1 SCSVPSAP
9 SSPPPASPPPVSSP
23 ASERSTSS
31 GLKLIR
37 KDYKFAPSSVSSTKT
52 LPTAKA
58 LAPFVSSLELS
69 LYESS
74 AHQTKVVYRN
84 KIVYR
89 ELRVKALPAV
99 IEGGGLPELVLIDD
113 QCRQSVAIKQYLR
126 QCILERIDAK
136 RRFGVKGSPTSTNED
151 ALAHTTNAMNPLK
164 TPKTSVQL
172 RQELDVLVT
181 RKRRSDGSVARHRAG
196 IFTFTKLAG
205 DKGAH
210 FHAKSVAG
218 KPARRQGRETFS
230 DEEPNYAVFDGG
242 MENSAEAIQ
251 EPGDLVM

>member
-1 SCSVPSAP
+1 MGRSGDARCYGCRIADADECSLRHVRGGCGACAAANVPCFPTAGGVGRGPRRGGRCLTGLKKVRFTRSALESCASVSKAGRFYAHLGHVAASIPRLVSSCSVPSAP

-99 IEGGGLPELVLIDD
+99 IEGG
-113 QCRQSVAIKQYLR
+113 
-126 QCILERIDAK
+126 
-136 RRFGVKGSPTSTNED
+136 
-151 ALAHTTNAMNPLK
+151 
-164 TPKTSVQL
+164 
-172 RQELDVLVT
+172 
-181 RKRRSDGSVARHRAG
+181 
-196 IFTFTKLAG
+196 
-205 DKGAH
+205 
-210 FHAKSVAG
+210 
-218 KPARRQGRETFS
+218 
-230 DEEPNYAVFDGG
+230 
-242 MENSAEAIQ
+242 
-251 EPGDLVM
+251 